1 MMNMSR
7 EDFFISALGVVIWIV
22 CTVWWTVGMT
32 S

>member
-1 MMNMSR
+1 MTKETFVIN
-7 EDFFISALGVVIWIV
+7 ALGVVIWIV